1 LAKTKIFP
9 VIMSGG
15 SGTRLWPLSTE
26 ENPKQFHRL
35 GAPKSMIE
43 ETALRLSGVHT
54 LSLGGAGPGG
64 EVEFLNPI
72 VIAGERHRGLVS
84 KLLAASH
91 ISPAAVVLEPEGRN
105 TAATAVLA
113 ALIAQ
118 EIDPEAMVV
127 LAPADHL
134 VEDPGALIAAI
145 QAATPFVRERIVTFG
160 IRPTGPA
167 TGYGYIRQG
176 KVLAEGVHEIAE
188 FKEKPD
194 RFTAESYLKEGGYS
208 WNAGIFYFS
217 PKVMLEE
224 FAASAPDI
232 RDGTAI
238 ALKKAA
244 RVEDEILLDA
254 ETFAKVRAEAIDRAV
269 MEKTKRGA
277 VAPCDPGWADV
288 GSWSELWR
296 LSQKDENGNAVT
308 GSVTMVDA
316 SDNLVRGEGV
326 HVSAVGVSG
335 LVIVA
340 TKHSVLII
348 PRVRAQQVKDV
359 IPKKLEE

>member
-1 LAKTKIFP
+1 MAKTKIFP

-43 ETALRLSGVHT
+43 ETALRLSGVHA
-54 LSLGGAGPGG
+54 LSLGGKGPAG
-64 EVEFLNPI
+64 EIEFLAPI

-84 KLLAASH
+84 KLLAASE
-91 ISPAAVVLEPEGRN
+91 ISSAAVVLEPEGRN
-105 TAATAVLA
+105 TGAAAVLA

-134 VEDPGALIAAI
+134 LEDPAALIAAI
-145 QAATPFVRERIVTFG
+145 QAATPIVRERIVTFG

-176 KVLAEGVHEIAE
+176 QALADGVHEIAE

-194 RFTAESYLKEGGYS
+194 RLTAEGYLKDGGYS

-224 FAASAPDI
+224 FAISAPDI
-232 RDGTAI
+232 REAAQL
-238 ALKKAA
+238 ALRKAA
-244 RVEDEILLDA
+244 RDKGEILLDA
-254 ETFAKVRAEAIDRAV
+254 EAFASVRSEALDVAV

-288 GSWSELWR
+288 GSWAELWR

-359 IPKKLEE
+359 IPKKSED

>member
-1 LAKTKIFP
+1 
-9 VIMSGG
+9 MSGG

-43 ETALRLSGVHT
+43 ETALRLSGEHVSGHK
-54 LSLGGAGPGG
+54 GGD
-64 EVEFLNPI
+64 VEFLPPI
-72 VIAGERHRGLVS
+72 VIAGERHRGLVH
-84 KLLAASH
+84 KLLAASS

-134 VEDPGALIAAI
+134 VEDPAALVIAI
-145 QAATPFVRERIVTFG
+145 QAATPIVRDRIVTFG

-176 KVLAEGVHEIAE
+176 VQLADGVHEIEA

-194 RFTAESYLKEGGYS
+194 RFTAEGYLKEGGYS

-224 FAASAPDI
+224 FGVNAPDI
-232 RDGTAI
+232 RDATQA

-244 RVEDEILLDA
+244 RVEGEILLDA
-254 ETFAKVRAEAIDRAV
+254 EAFAKVRAEAIDRAV

-296 LSQKDENGNAVT
+296 LSQKDENGNAIT

-359 IPKKLEE
+359 IPPKKET